1 MQKLPLEGF
10 RIIDC
15 STVLAGPL
23 AATHLADFGADVI
36 KVELPPSN
44 PVTHRPS
51 VRLHEERNKR
61 SVTLDLHY
69 PEGREVLLRLVE
81 RADALVEN
89 FRPGTMERW
98 GLGPDVLLA
107 RNPRLIVHRLSA
119 YGQTG
124 PWREKVAYDRQAQA
138 FAGATYVTGYPDAPP
153 VRSGY
158 AVADYLAGIW
168 GAFSILLAAY
178 WRDARGGEGQVC
190 DLALYEPI
198 FRASEAAVTEYSL
211 SGRIRERAGNRN
223 PGVVPASNFLTA
235 DGVWLAINANS
246 DKQWKALVRAIGR
259 EDLAEDP
266 AYLLPAR
273 LERADEIYQLL
284 EQWIGER
291 TAQEVQER
299 LDRYSVPVVPI
310 LNIAEIARHPHYL
323 ERGTIETVDAGPAGT
338 ILMAGVFPK
347 LSKTPGRILWAGPMP
362 GQHTD
367 EVLREVAK
375 LTPDEIAELRS
386 KGVV

>member
-15 STVLAGPL
+15 STMLAGPL

-36 KVELPPSN
+36 KVELPPRQ
-44 PVTHRPS
+44 PITRRPS

-98 GLGPDVLLA
+98 GLGADVLLA
-107 RNPRLIVHRLSA
+107 RNPRLIIHRLSA

-158 AVADYLAGIW
+158 AVADYIAGIW

-178 WRDARGGEGQVC
+178 WRDARGGEGQVS
-190 DLALYEPI
+190 DLALFEPI
-198 FRASEAAVTEYSL
+198 FRASEAAITEYSM
-211 SGRIRERAGNRN
+211 SGKIRERAGNRN

-235 DGVWLAINANS
+235 DGVWLAVNANS
-246 DKQWKALVRAIGR
+246 DKQWKALARAIGR
-259 EDLAEDP
+259 EDLADDP

-273 LERADEIYQLL
+273 LERADELYRLL
-284 EQWIGER
+284 EAWIAER
-291 TAQEVQER
+291 TAAEVQEV
-299 LDRYSVPVVPI
+299 LDRHSVPAAPV
-310 LNIAEIARHPHYL
+310 LNIADIARHPHYW
-323 ERGTIETVDAGPAGT
+323 ERGTIEPVDAGPAGT
-338 ILMAGVFPK
+338 VLMAGVLPK
-347 LSKTPGRILWAGPMP
+347 LSKTPGRIRWAGPLP

-367 EVLREVAK
+367 EVLREVAG
-375 LTPDEIAELRS
+375 LSPEEIAELRR
-386 KGVV
+386 KGIV